1 MTGRAGRRLRTLA
14 GLGTA
19 CAATGLLV
27 LPAAGAAGATTSPTT
42 SPTTAPTTTPSA
54 TPAQVRPE
62 RVVDRI
68 VKDPRID
75 ESSGLLVS
83 GRLAGVYWTFNDSGG
98 KAVLYGIGRQ
108 GTTVATLEI
117 DGAGSKDWEAATA
130 VRDAGGRP
138 ALAVADIGDNDGD
151 RRSVKVYVVREPSAP
166 GTTRSDP
173 VRTITLTY
181 PDQPADAEA
190 VFADPATGRLHVV
203 TKGLLG
209 GRLYAVPE
217 QAWPGRDAPAKQK
230 VSATLEYLAEVP
242 LGMVTDGVALP
253 DGRVALRTYGE
264 LAIMPPVATLAGDS
278 TWTPLATT
286 PLPRQGQG
294 EGLGVLPDGDF
305 VLSTEGVGK
314 PVLRFTAPQAVAD
327 ARPPTPTPTP
337 APGAGG
343 TTGSA
348 AGGGAGAEDGP
359 SASGVAALGAV
370 GVTAVLAVAASV
382 AVTRRRRA

>member
-1 MTGRAGRRLRTLA
+1 MTRRAGRRLRAVA

-19 CAATGLLV
+19 CAATALLV
-27 LPAAGAAGATTSPTT
+27 LPAAGAAGATTSPTAT
-42 SPTTAPTTTPSA
+42 PTATPS
-54 TPAQVRPE
+54 PDRPE
-62 RVVDRI
+62 RVVDRT
-68 VKDPRID
+68 VEDPRIN

-83 GRLAGVYWTFNDSGG
+83 GRLPGVYWTFNDSGG

-138 ALAVADIGDNDGD
+138 ALAVADIGDNAGD
-151 RRSVKVYVVREPSAP
+151 RRTVKIYVVREPSAP

-181 PDQPADAEA
+181 PDQPTDAEA

-230 VSATLEYLAEVP
+230 VSATLEYLADVP

-264 LAIMPPVATLAGDS
+264 LAIMPPVATLAGDA

-286 PLPRQGQG
+286 LLPRQGQG

-327 ARPPTPTPTP
+327 ARPPTPSPSAGAASATGGTGDGTR
-337 APGAGG
+337 GAG
-343 TTGSA
+343 
-348 AGGGAGAEDGP
+348 DGP

-370 GVTAVLAVAASV
+370 GVTALLAVAASV